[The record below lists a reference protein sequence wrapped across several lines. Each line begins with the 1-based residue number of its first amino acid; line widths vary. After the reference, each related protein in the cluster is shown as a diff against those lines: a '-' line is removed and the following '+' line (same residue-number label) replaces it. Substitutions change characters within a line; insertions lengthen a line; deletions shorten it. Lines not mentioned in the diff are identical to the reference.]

1 MNVHNTIALVND
13 ETTTVDVEFDKTPD
27 KHYTYRVKKSWG
39 VKVGD
44 NVIVMPH
51 GKPKVATVVGVDT
64 ESNIC
69 PTTSKRYSFVSG
81 LISDYSKE
89 VEAMNNSEL
98 QAVNELQRQQ
108 RAALRTK
115 VLDSLGVDQK
125 TLLNIIHGDA
135 SV

>member
-1 MNVHNTIALVND
+1 
-13 ETTTVDVEFDKTPD
+13 
-27 KHYTYRVKKSWG
+27 
-39 VKVGD
+39 
-44 NVIVMPH
+44 MPH